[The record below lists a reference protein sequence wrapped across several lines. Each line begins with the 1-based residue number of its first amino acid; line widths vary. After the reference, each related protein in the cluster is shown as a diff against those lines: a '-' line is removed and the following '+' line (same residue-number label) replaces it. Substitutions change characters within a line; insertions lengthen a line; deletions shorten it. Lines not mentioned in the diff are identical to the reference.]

1 MNSELG
7 AQEPGWEIANPAG
20 KSVMAA
26 RSARSAM
33 LALLL
38 LQLIAAVQ
46 TLRLGRR
53 PLFGLA
59 ASAAAAS
66 PAQALPALDGYD
78 PAAAVTRASAG
89 RQYFPPL
96 TPPLFKRATYR
107 YEMGRDAWALEQLL
121 TFANVSATVRTV
133 VVRLK
138 DGSLWVDGPQWP
150 TGEFCALLDELGP
163 VGHVVLPCVALE
175 HKAPL
180 QAFCKRYPKA
190 SVWIAPG
197 QYGPFGSCGLE
208 AASASMGYRVDGVF
222 PVGAPKP
229 GDKLPPWADEFD
241 MRTLYVDLPEN
252 AGPVAET
259 AFLHRP
265 TSTLITTDAVV
276 YVPSAPP
283 PIFETYFDK
292 AAVADPSFWPKS
304 VIQAVFLPLREDTS
318 ASASAPERWPAYG
331 AVQSRLLRA
340 HVCMHACICGA
351 GCSVRRSSE
360 LLLTP
365 TSYILHPTSYIR
377 HPTSYILHPT
387 SDIRHPTS
395 YILHPTSDIRHPT
408 SDILHPTSYILHPTS
423 YIRHPTSYLRHPTS
437 DILLD
442 YILHPTSGI
451 LLDYILH
458 PTSYIRH
465 PTSDILL
472 EYILHPTSYLLPPA
486 GAPILRAFAD
496 SRAPDEVR
504 TWVSQITSWKF
515 DRVLTAHFASPIR
528 ATPADFG
535 AAFNYLNG
543 PTADPPIACEDW
555 ALLDG
560 LNTLIDTNKLG
571 APVKYNFKAG
581 CTSAS

>member
-377 HPTSYILHPT
+377 HPTSY
-387 SDIRHPTS
+387 
-395 YILHPTSDIRHPT
+395 
-408 SDILHPTSYILHPTS
+408 
-423 YIRHPTSYLRHPTS
+423 LRHPTS